1 MTYLVISAVILTV
14 LTVTFL
20 YFAFHAE
27 RESFFIL
34 GGFSGAITII
44 FACLCSIFGYQ
55 WLAADYQAKIV
66 NRALGTNY
74 SRQDLFY
81 AKDVIDE
88 IQQINRKRIEVN
100 GNVMQ
105 NKCPENAEASAVANT
120 IVEDEVNASFSTDT
134 DTSLTY

>member
-1 MTYLVISAVILTV
+1 MTYLVISAIILTV
-14 LTVTFL
+14 LTVVFLCLSYYHDSDILTFL
-20 YFAFHAE
+20 GIWSGISAFVLTC
-27 RESFFIL
+27 I
-34 GGFSGAITII
+34 
-44 FACLCSIFGYQ
+44 CSIFGYQ
-55 WLAADYQAKIV
+55 WFAAGYQAKIV
-66 NRALGTNY
+66 NHALGTNY

-105 NKCPENAEASAVANT
+105 NKCPENAEASAVTNT
-120 IVEDEVNASFSTDT
+120 IMEEEVNASFSTDT